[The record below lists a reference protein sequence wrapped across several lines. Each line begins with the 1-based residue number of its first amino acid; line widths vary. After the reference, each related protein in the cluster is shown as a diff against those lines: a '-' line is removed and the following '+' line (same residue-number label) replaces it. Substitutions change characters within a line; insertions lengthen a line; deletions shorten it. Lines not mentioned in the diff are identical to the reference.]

1 MDDFNEINNNLNN
14 INISTPTS
22 DKCIFEFNGE
32 LISIDSD
39 TINIILN
46 DIDVKFKKAN
56 FPSCKT
62 EEEVLSNLFTI
73 ENECMNDID
82 TNFYKDKKLLNF
94 LKHFVSE
101 IIEEQYKC
109 NNSFDSIKN
118 KIETKLNDIINEIHN
133 CEDINK
139 FNLYEKFLTK
149 FKTDAI
155 PEFLKK
161 NILDEIDTKKLI
173 NEFYENS
180 EKEMIKFKKEISNKN
195 IEDGNNL
202 MVYYYGLINEEL
214 KPFKDGNK
222 EIIFQ
227 ILLYS
232 NLIDIYKNPNIKE
245 LFLNNY
251 SKITAIINYHDGIE
265 EYEDA
270 INNRKTIAYIN
281 EKLTSAFNKY
291 TINQQHLFM
300 IASFFYLVFNK
311 SEYLSRVLYTKILR
325 KILYNFSVYCPDET
339 YTYEKYIFLFNYFCS
354 SLRQNEKEQNINYEL
369 NIYDIEAIIKTSKYN
384 SYINKF
390 SEYKAKIE
398 GKGVLNIFKNKL
410 CHYIKLKPLTKK
422 RNSHIITI
430 LISGFLSQKD
440 ELYTWRN
447 FYNFDREN
455 SNYYMFNWPA
465 SDVLSYVIKSFLF
478 LYPSITSFTSCY
490 NIAENAGRILALFLI
505 CNNEFKDCQIN
516 IVGYSMGCQVVVNCL
531 KELNELKKHR
541 FMVNNV
547 LLMGGATIIEED
559 EYPLWRNIINNV
571 VAGRLINCYSYSD
584 KVLDKLFRTFM
595 GKTPIG
601 LKILNIR
608 DEKGEYELVDNYNF
622 THIQLGH
629 LEYRS
634 NFDIILQTINFF
646 NGI

>member
-1 MDDFNEINNNLNN
+1 
-14 INISTPTS
+14 
-22 DKCIFEFNGE
+22 
-32 LISIDSD
+32 
-39 TINIILN
+39 
-46 DIDVKFKKAN
+46 
-56 FPSCKT
+56 
-62 EEEVLSNLFTI
+62 
-73 ENECMNDID
+73 
-82 TNFYKDKKLLNF
+82 
-94 LKHFVSE
+94 
-101 IIEEQYKC
+101 
-109 NNSFDSIKN
+109 
-118 KIETKLNDIINEIHN
+118 
-133 CEDINK
+133 
-139 FNLYEKFLTK
+139 
-149 FKTDAI
+149 
-155 PEFLKK
+155 
-161 NILDEIDTKKLI
+161 
-173 NEFYENS
+173 
-180 EKEMIKFKKEISNKN
+180 
-195 IEDGNNL
+195 
-202 MVYYYGLINEEL
+202 L
-214 KPFKDGNK
+214 KPFQDGNK

-227 ILLYS
+227 ICLYS
-232 NLIDIYKNPNIKE
+232 NLIDIYKNPNIKA

-251 SKITAIINYHDGIE
+251 FEITTIINYHVGIE
-265 EYEDA
+265 EFEDA
-270 INNRKTIAYIN
+270 IYNRKTKEYIN
-281 EKLTSAFNKY
+281 DKLTSAFNKY

-300 IASFFYLVFNK
+300 IASFFYILFNK
-311 SEYLSRVLYTKILR
+311 RENLSKALYTKILR

-339 YTYEKYIFLFNYFCS
+339 YTYDKYIFLFNYFCS
-354 SLRQNEKEQNINYEL
+354 SLRSNEKEQNEKEQNIYYEL

-384 SYINKF
+384 NYIKEF
-390 SEYKAKIE
+390 SEFKAKIE
-398 GKGVLNIFKNKL
+398 GKAVLNIFKKKL
-410 CHYIKLKPLTKK
+410 CHFIELKPLTKK

-447 FYNFDREN
+447 FYKFYREK
-455 SNYYMFNWPA
+455 SDYYMFKWPA
-465 SDVLSYVIKSFLF
+465 SDVLSYVIKSCLFLF
-478 LYPSITSFTSCY
+478 PSVTSFTSCY

-505 CNNEFKDCQIN
+505 CNNEFEDCQIN
-516 IVGYSMGCQVVVNCL
+516 IVGFSLGCQVVVNCL